1 MVELLQAQLG
11 DLFRIGLIVALIATM
26 LRTRA
31 TTGTVLPLAAG
42 VLFIAAMIPLTTGQ
56 GAGAS
61 LWMQIA
67 TGVVANVILL
77 AVGLGLWALVE
88 RLRATKG

>member
-11 DLFRIGLIVALIATM
+11 DLFRIGLIVMLIVTM

-31 TTGTVLPLAAG
+31 TTGTALPLAAG

-56 GAGAS
+56 GMGAP

-67 TGVVANVILL
+67 TGVVANLILL
-77 AVGLGLWALVE
+77 GIGLGLWTLVE
-88 RLRATKG
+88 KLRAKG

>member
-1 MVELLQAQLG
+1 MTELLQAQLA

-56 GAGAS
+56 GLAAP

-67 TGVVANVILL
+67 TGVVANLILL
-77 AVGLGLWALVE
+77 GIGLGLWALVE
-88 RLRATKG
+88 KLRAKG